1 MRMRREEEERRF
13 RHEVELRKAEAKARH
28 EEMKAEAESHRE
40 EARAFRE
47 MLMEKKQDENVN

>member
-1 MRMRREEEERRF
+1 
-13 RHEVELRKAEAKARH
+13 LRKAEAEARH

-47 MLMEKKQDENVN
+47 MLMGKKQDENVN